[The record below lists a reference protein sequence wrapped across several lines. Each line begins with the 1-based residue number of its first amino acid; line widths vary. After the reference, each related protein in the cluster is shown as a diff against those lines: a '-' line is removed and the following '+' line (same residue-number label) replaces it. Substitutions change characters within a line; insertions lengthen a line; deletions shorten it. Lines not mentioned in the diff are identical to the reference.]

1 MQRNTKSIKLR
12 LNGLVKT
19 GLCCLLIA
27 GLLNCSSN
35 DDKDRIE
42 RGSEQEA
49 YEAARRQLDS
59 QSWEAAI
66 ETLEL
71 LEEYFPFGKYAEQAQ
86 LEIIYAYYRSGE
98 FEAAIASS
106 DRFVRLHPQHRNVD
120 YAVYMRGIANYYN
133 DSVFNAMLLGS
144 DFTLR
149 DIGTAKEAYND
160 FNQLI
165 KEYPESAYAIDA
177 QKRMVFLRNTIA
189 RSEINIAN
197 YYFKREAYLAAANR
211 GRWVV
216 EHLQGTPSVPDGLAV
231 MAQAYHLL
239 GMQALSDDA
248 IKVLKLNYPDHP
260 SFDGGDFDYQ
270 SNRKDKKSWASRLT
284 LGLFDKQPSIS
295 FDSREQYNPLYQNEV
310 IEPPR

>member
-1 MQRNTKSIKLR
+1 MSKITQA
-12 LNGLVKT
+12 LVLVLLA
-19 GLCCLLIA
+19 LCLS
-27 GLLNCSSN
+27 NCSSN
-35 DDKDRIE
+35 KDKDGPE
-42 RGSEQEA
+42 RGSEQDT

-59 QSWEAAI
+59 QNWESAI

-98 FEAAIASS
+98 HQAAIASA

-133 DSVFNAMLLGS
+133 DSVFNAMLFGS

-160 FNQLI
+160 FTQLI
-165 KEYPESAYAIDA
+165 NEYPESSYAIDA
-177 QKRMVFLRNTIA
+177 QKRLVFLRNTIA
-189 RSEINIAN
+189 RSEINVAN
-197 YYFKREAYLAAANR
+197 YYFKREAFMAAANR

-216 EHLQGTPSVPDGLAV
+216 EHMQGTPSVPDGLAV

-239 GMQALSDDA
+239 GMQKLSDDA
-248 IKVLKLNYPDHP
+248 VSVLELNYPDHP
-260 SFDGGDFDYQ
+260 SFKKGKFEYQ
-270 SNRKDKKSWASRLT
+270 SVRKDKKTWASRLT
-284 LGLFDKQPSIS
+284 LGLFDKQPSIA
-295 FDSREQYNPLYQNEV
+295 FDSREQYNPLYQDAAD
-310 IEPPR
+310 IAEPPR